1 MAILVDKDT
10 QVVIQG
16 ATGKQGAFHTQKML
30 EYGVKVVAGVTPG
43 KGGQKVH
50 DVPVFDTIADAKR
63 RFRVDASMVLVPPA
77 GVLSAAIE
85 AIENHIPLIV
95 TITEFVPTHDTLVIR
110 RVAQKENVRII
121 GPNTIGIISPGKS
134 QIGLMPGFIYS
145 EGNIGIV
152 SRSGTLIH
160 EISSNLTYKGL
171 GQSTCVGI
179 GGDAVRGAD
188 FVDILK
194 LFRDDDQ
201 TKTIVLIGE
210 IGGTDEESAAD
221 YIKET
226 RYPKKIIVYIA
237 GATAPHEKRM
247 GHAGAIIS
255 RGLATAESKLHSL
268 ESSGATIAR
277 SLDEILEIAKA

>member
-1 MAILVDKDT
+1 MAILVDKNT
-10 QVVIQG
+10 QVLIQG
-16 ATGKQGAFHTQKML
+16 ATGKQGAFHTQRML

-63 RFRVDASMVLVPPA
+63 NMRIDATMTLVPPV
-77 GVLSAAIE
+77 GVLSAALE
-85 AIENHIPLIV
+85 AIENRIPLIV
-95 TITEFVPTHDTLVIR
+95 TITEFVPTHDTLIIR
-110 RVAQKENVRII
+110 RMAQKEKVRII

-160 EISSNLTYKGL
+160 ETASNLTYKGI

-179 GGDAVRGAD
+179 GGDAVRGAG

-194 LFRDDDQ
+194 LFRDDDE
-201 TKTIVLIGE
+201 TKKILLIGE
-210 IGGTDEESAAD
+210 IGGAEEELAAD

-226 RYPKKIIVYIA
+226 AYPKKIIAFIA

-255 RGLATAESKLHSL
+255 KGFGTAEAKISKL
-268 ESSGATIAR
+268 ESAGVVVAR
-277 SLDEILEIAKA
+277 GLDEILELASA

>member
-1 MAILVDKDT
+1 
-10 QVVIQG
+10 
-16 ATGKQGAFHTQKML
+16 ML
-30 EYGVKVVAGVTPG
+30 AYGVKVVAGVTPG
-43 KGGQKVH
+43 KGGQNVH

-63 RFRVDASMVLVPPA
+63 QFRVDASMILVPPA
-77 GVLSAAIE
+77 GVRSAALE
-85 AIENHIPLIV
+85 AIENRIPLIV
-95 TITEFVPTHDTLVIR
+95 AITEFVPTHDTLVIR
-110 RVAQKENVRII
+110 RVAQKENVRLI

-145 EGNIGIV
+145 EGSIGIV

-160 EISSNLTYKGL
+160 EIASNLTYKGF

-179 GGDAVRGAD
+179 GGDAVRGAG
-188 FVDILK
+188 FVDMLT

-201 TKTIVLIGE
+201 TETIILIGE
-210 IGGTDEESAAD
+210 IGGAEEESAAEF
-221 YIKET
+221 IKET
-226 RYPKKIIVYIA
+226 RYPKKIVAFIA

-255 RGLATAESKLHSL
+255 KGLATAESKLRSL

-277 SLDEILEIAKA
+277 SLDEILELAKA